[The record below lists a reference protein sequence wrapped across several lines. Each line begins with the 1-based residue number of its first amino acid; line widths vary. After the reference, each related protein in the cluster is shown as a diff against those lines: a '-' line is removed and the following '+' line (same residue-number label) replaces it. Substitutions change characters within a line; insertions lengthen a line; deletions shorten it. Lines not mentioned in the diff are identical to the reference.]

1 MTDRLIVATFRDTN
15 AAYDAASA
23 IKNLKNSGLTEFK
36 LKAGVMV
43 QKDDRGN
50 VSLIEDRN
58 RPLVGT
64 AVGTAAGAL
73 IGLLGGAPGVAVGAA
88 IGATTGLSGDAVMAA
103 LDSDF
108 VDSVTD
114 RMRPRMTAIVVE
126 ADEGSTRA
134 VHDIASPRRGHLY
147 R

>member
-1 MTDRLIVATFRDTN
+1 MILTHRLIVATFTDSN
-15 AAYDAASA
+15 ADYDAASD
-23 IKNLKNSGLTEFK
+23 IKNVTNAGLTEFK

-43 QKDDRGN
+43 QKDERGN

-88 IGATTGLSGDAVMAA
+88 IGGTTGLSGDAVVAA
-103 LDSDF
+103 LESGF
-108 VDSVTD
+108 VDRVT
-114 RMRPRMTAIVVE
+114 R
-126 ADEGSTRA
+126 
-134 VHDIASPRRGHLY
+134 
-147 R
+147 

>member
-23 IKNLKNSGLTEFK
+23 IKNLKDSGLTDFK

-73 IGLLGGAPGVAVGAA
+73 IGLLGGA
-88 IGATTGLSGDAVMAA
+88 TGRGGRGGYRGD
-103 LDSDF
+103 
-108 VDSVTD
+108 D
-114 RMRPRMTAIVVE
+114 RTQRRCRDGGPRF
-126 ADEGSTRA
+126 RL
-134 VHDIASPRRGHLY
+134 RRQCN
-147 R
+147 RR

>member
-1 MTDRLIVATFRDTN
+1 MCWQPQPLQFQEERKMTDRLIVATFRDTN

-23 IKNLKNSGLTEFK
+23 IKNLKDSGLTEFK

-73 IGLLGGAPGVAVGAA
+73 IGLLGGAPGVAAGGA
-88 IGATTGLSGDAVMAA
+88 IGATTGLTGDAVMAPPPSHLPPPLTSA
-103 LDSDF
+103 LPPWHPPH
-108 VDSVTD
+108 
-114 RMRPRMTAIVVE
+114 PR
-126 ADEGSTRA
+126 
-134 VHDIASPRRGHLY
+134 Y
-147 R
+147 

>member
-23 IKNLKNSGLTEFK
+23 IKNLKDSGLTEFK

-73 IGLLGGAPGVAVGAA
+73 IGLLGGAPGVAVGGA
-88 IGATTGLSGDAVMAA
+88 IRATTGPSGDTGSPAP
-103 LDSDF
+103 DSDF
-108 VDSVTD
+108 V
-114 RMRPRMTAIVVE
+114 
-126 ADEGSTRA
+126 
-134 VHDIASPRRGHLY
+134 RR
-147 R
+147 

>member
-23 IKNLKNSGLTEFK
+23 IKNLKDSGLTEFK

-43 QKDDRGN
+43 KKDDRGN

-88 IGATTGLSGDAVMAA
+88 IVAATRLSSDAVIAA
-103 LDSDF
+103 LYSHL
-108 VDSVTD
+108 VDRGTVW
-114 RMRPRMTAIVVE
+114 MRPGMTVIVVGI
-126 ADEGSTRA
+126 DD
-134 VHDIASPRRGHLY
+134 VHNPAIYDILAL
-147 R
+147 

>member
-1 MTDRLIVATFRDTN
+1 MTDRIIVATFDDTN

-23 IKNLKNSGLTEFK
+23 IKNLKETGLTEFK

-43 QKDDRGN
+43 KKDDRGN

-88 IGATTGLSGDAVMAA
+88 IGATTGLSGDAGRAP
-103 LDSDF
+103 LDSAF
-108 VDSVTD
+108 LPTVTH
-114 RMRPRMTAIVVE
+114 RLLPRITPPPL
-126 ADEGSTRA
+126 STPPA
-134 VHDIASPRRGHLY
+134 PPP
-147 R
+147 

>member
-1 MTDRLIVATFRDTN
+1 MNDRVIVATFRDTN
-15 AAYDAASA
+15 AGYDAASA
-23 IKNLKNSGLTEFK
+23 IKNLKDSGLTEFK

-88 IGATTGLSGDAVMAA
+88 TRATTGITRHCLIDALPFA
-103 LDSDF
+103 
-108 VDSVTD
+108 
-114 RMRPRMTAIVVE
+114 VVI
-126 ADEGSTRA
+126 SRNQ
-134 VHDIASPRRGHLY
+134 
-147 R
+147 

>member
-1 MTDRLIVATFRDTN
+1 MTDRLMVATFKDTN

-23 IKNLKNSGLTEFK
+23 IKNLKDSGLTEFK

-88 IGATTGLSGDAVMAA
+88 IGATTGLSRDAVMAA
-103 LDSDF
+103 PHSDF
-108 VDSVTD
+108 VHRRTH
-114 RMRPRMTAIVVE
+114 RMPPGKTAILVE
-126 ADEGSTRA
+126 THAGTPPAVRA
-134 VHDIASPRRGHLY
+134 I
-147 R
+147 

>member
-1 MTDRLIVATFRDTN
+1 MTDRLIVATFRDNN

-23 IKNLKNSGLTEFK
+23 IQNLKGSGLTEFK

-103 LDSDF
+103 LDSAF
-108 VDSVTD
+108 VDT
-114 RMRPRMTAIVVE
+114 
-126 ADEGSTRA
+126 GN
-134 VHDIASPRRGHLY
+134 RGG
-147 R
+147 RSGN